1 MAIEIVSSESV
12 TCSICRD
19 DIDLTTMYALHC
31 NHKFHME
38 CIHSWLVIH
47 PSCPLCRASVPY
59 NVRRDVDNLSFETQE
74 DFIINISDY
83 DDSSNY
89 DSNND
94 SSDDNS
100 DTETYY
106 NESNDNSEDDM
117 NGIDSLIEEMEQ
129 YTEDDAHDYIG
140 ITDDNF
146 NMFNWLQ
153 LSRNYRLSE
162 FSMQI
167 FINNIESYTSN
178 GITAILNNFSQF
190 QILSEQFIRANISY
204 LDARLLVANQFQLR
218 DEFVC
223 YLETLYQ

>member
-1 MAIEIVSSESV
+1 MTTEVV
-12 TCSICRD
+12 TCAICRD
-19 DIDLTTMYALHC
+19 DIDMTSMHALHC

-59 NVRRDVDNLSFETQE
+59 NVRRDADNMSFETQD
-74 DFIINISDY
+74 DFIINVSDH
-83 DDSSNY
+83 DDSSDNT
-89 DSNND
+89 ND
-94 SSDDNS
+94 SDNDDFNDS
-100 DTETYY
+100 ETYY
-106 NESNDNSEDDM
+106 EGSVDM
-117 NGIDSLIEEMEQ
+117 NGIDELIEEMEQ
-129 YTEDDAHDYIG
+129 YSEDDNHDYIG

-146 NMFNWLQ
+146 NMFNWMQ

-162 FSMQI
+162 FSIQI
-167 FINNIESYTSN
+167 FINNIERYTSN

-190 QILSEQFIRANISY
+190 QILSEHFIRTNISY
-204 LDARLLVANQFQLR
+204 LDSRLLVANQFHLS